1 MKKIF
6 RTLLICMI
14 VITITGCKKETKDSI
29 LNKFEKKVNNTNGYQ
44 IEAEMQLINNE
55 DSYKYDVTV
64 SYKKKNNYRVSL
76 RNKINN
82 HEQIILKNE
91 EGVYVL
97 SPSLNKSFK
106 FQSKW
111 PYDNSQSYL
120 IQSVLNDLKGD
131 PNTSMKIVNNNYVF
145 NSKVNYKNNKNLS
158 YQEVIIDKNFNIK
171 KVNVYDNEDMKQII
185 VKFNDV
191 DMNAKFDDD
200 YFALDENMKS
210 NPSDDEQTEDT
221 AEELDSAIY
230 PMYLPDGTYLD
241 TEKTVKKDKGSRII
255 LTFSGKSPFMLI
267 EETVTKE
274 DDMVI
279 VPTSGDI
286 DLFEAGI
293 AIVDDS
299 SVSFIN
305 DNIEYY
311 LVSTDI
317 SSNELINVAKSMYV
331 MPVSK

>member
-1 MKKIF
+1 MKKILKILF
-6 RTLLICMI
+6 ICMI
-14 VITITGCKKETKDSI
+14 VVIITGCNKETKDSI

-44 IEAEMQLINNE
+44 LDAEMQLINNE

-91 EGVYVL
+91 DGVYVL

-111 PYDNSQSYL
+111 PYDNSQSYIL
-120 IQSVLNDLKGD
+120 QSVLNDLNTD
-131 PNTSMKIVNNNYVF
+131 PNTNMKKDKNNYVF
-145 NSKVNYKNNKNLS
+145 TSKVNYKNNKNLS
-158 YQEVIIDKNFNIK
+158 YQEVMLDKNLNIK
-171 KVNVYDNEDMKQII
+171 KVVVYDMDDVAQII
-185 VKFNDV
+185 VNFKDI
-191 DMNAKFDDD
+191 DMKAKFDDN
-200 YFALDENMKS
+200 YFELSENMK
-210 NPSDDEQTEDT
+210 NNLEEDATDETFDQ
-221 AEELDSAIY
+221 LDSAIY

-241 TEKTVKKDKGSRII
+241 TEKTVKKDNGSRII

-274 DDMVI
+274 DEMIVI
-279 VPTSGDI
+279 PTSGDI
-286 DLFEAGI
+286 DLFATGI

-299 SVSFIN
+299 SVNFIN
-305 DNIEYY
+305 DNVEYY
-311 LVSTDI
+311 LVSTEI

-331 MPVSK
+331 MPVGK